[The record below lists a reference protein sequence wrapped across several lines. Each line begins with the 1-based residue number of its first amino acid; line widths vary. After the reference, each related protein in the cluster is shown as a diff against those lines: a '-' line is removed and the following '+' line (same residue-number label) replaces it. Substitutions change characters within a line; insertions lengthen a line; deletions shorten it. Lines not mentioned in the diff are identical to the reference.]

1 MKDEKRLTLNERN
14 MLENAV
20 EVVGNFDATMD
31 SLCVIKEGAFGF
43 LTEAKESPY
52 PWMFAASV
60 AAGALPLA
68 LVFFGVISIGTVQI
82 GG

>member
-1 MKDEKRLTLNERN
+1 
-14 MLENAV
+14 MLDTAV
-20 EVVGNFDATMD
+20 DIVGNFDVTRD
-31 SLCVIKEGAFGF
+31 HLYVIREGAFGF

-60 AAGALPLA
+60 IAGALPLA
-68 LVFFGVISIGTVQI
+68 LVFFGFGWIECERIDCGLVSL